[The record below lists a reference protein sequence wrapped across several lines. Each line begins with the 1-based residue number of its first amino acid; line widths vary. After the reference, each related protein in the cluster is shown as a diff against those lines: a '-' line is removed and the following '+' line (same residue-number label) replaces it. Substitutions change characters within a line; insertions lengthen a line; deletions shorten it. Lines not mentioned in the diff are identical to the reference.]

1 VSPACHTLPAST
13 SASTSHHGPD
23 PDMDPILTRSLQLL
37 GAGLALLLFG
47 HLLNL

>member
-1 VSPACHTLPAST
+1 
-13 SASTSHHGPD
+13 
-23 PDMDPILTRSLQLL
+23 MDPILTRSLQLL

>member
-1 VSPACHTLPAST
+1 
-13 SASTSHHGPD
+13 
-23 PDMDPILTRSLQLL
+23 MDPIVRRSLQLL